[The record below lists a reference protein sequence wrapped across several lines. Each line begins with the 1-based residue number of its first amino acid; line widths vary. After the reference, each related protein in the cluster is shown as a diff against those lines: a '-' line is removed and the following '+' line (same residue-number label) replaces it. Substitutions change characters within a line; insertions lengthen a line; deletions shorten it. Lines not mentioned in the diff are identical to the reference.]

1 MELWFH
7 HCITIAAEI
16 GHAVVDLKLEVKC
29 ESVLIHYQT
38 SKNNL
43 EVSTFLLMFSLSN
56 KIRRTEIYPIET
68 EKLIEDNMAL
78 VLAKLINLF
87 PSCVSVGGIVVS
99 LLHHNCSQNRSSCG
113 RTEARNE
120 I

>member
-1 MELWFH
+1 MWFH
-7 HCITIAAEI
+7 YYITIAAEI
-16 GHAVVDLKLEVKC
+16 GQAVVDLKLDVKC

-43 EVSTFLLMFSLSN
+43 EVFTFLLMFSLSK
-56 KIRRTEIYPIET
+56 KIRRIEIYPIGT

-78 VLAKLINLF
+78 VLAKLTNLF

-99 LLHHNCSQNRSSCG
+99 VLHHNCSRNRSSCG
-113 RTEARNE
+113 RPEARSE
-120 I
+120 M